1 MTEVEDRIAR
11 LESTVETQ
19 RETVRVQSERID
31 EQQARI
37 EEPDGGDPPADGD
50 LSPDERTGNGSAV
63 VSRRSALKTGG
74 LLGLLGVAGTAVT
87 GTASANPQGQV
98 GTEDDPLK
106 ALYTEKVGGGLTGNR
121 TLTDLAGA
129 GLSIDSGSLDS
140 LWTGSD
146 TDGVVEPVADYN
158 GIDVPTAIAEKLTLG
173 DGTAADPALTFEAEP
188 DTGLFRP
195 GDGGLALSAN
205 GSEALVVDDF
215 GVSVRNGPLT
225 VGTLDVFE
233 IFSDGFRT
241 NDFETRIQDVRV
253 VQRDVSGVETLET
266 ARIRGNSDLTAEANG
281 RRALVLGEPDE
292 TVDGNGVGEASP
304 TPNVVAGHATNN
316 TDGATPRGIAIGGG
330 GAEGDSNVV
339 SASFGTVGGGLNN
352 TVSSESATVPG
363 GEGNTASGT
372 HSLAAGQY
380 AEAADDN
387 AFVWNDGS
395 GATASTGS
403 ETDQFSSSTT
413 VTESGSE
420 PSGPDTF
427 TVKASEGVRFVTG
440 DDPASFDYDPDYA
453 WITREGDVRTSGRI
467 DAAGEVTSTKN
478 VIASSGYVLGG
489 DLYATDIAPD
499 SGTASVGVQSDGQL
513 VNNSASSARYKTN
526 IRPMDTDGSDVLG
539 LEPRVFEYEETGE
552 EGVGFVAEEVEST
565 APDLVL
571 YDDEGRPDGVK
582 YHRLGVF
589 LQPEVRENRERA
601 SALRDELDEKDD
613 RIDDL
618 ETESERKDERI
629 AALEAETET
638 LREENDRLCERLD
651 AIEAELGIDATADQQ
666 GVADD

>member
-1 MTEVEDRIAR
+1 
-11 LESTVETQ
+11 
-19 RETVRVQSERID
+19 
-31 EQQARI
+31 
-37 EEPDGGDPPADGD
+37 
-50 LSPDERTGNGSAV
+50 
-63 VSRRSALKTGG
+63 
-74 LLGLLGVAGTAVT
+74 
-87 GTASANPQGQV
+87 
-98 GTEDDPLK
+98 
-106 ALYTEKVGGGLTGNR
+106 
-121 TLTDLAGA
+121 
-129 GLSIDSGSLDS
+129 
-140 LWTGSD
+140 
-146 TDGVVEPVADYN
+146 
-158 GIDVPTAIAEKLTLG
+158 
-173 DGTAADPALTFEAEP
+173 
-188 DTGLFRP
+188 
-195 GDGGLALSAN
+195 
-205 GSEALVVDDF
+205 
-215 GVSVRNGPLT
+215 
-225 VGTLDVFE
+225 
-233 IFSDGFRT
+233 
-241 NDFETRIQDVRV
+241 
-253 VQRDVSGVETLET
+253 
-266 ARIRGNSDLTAEANG
+266 
-281 RRALVLGEPDE
+281 
-292 TVDGNGVGEASP
+292 
-304 TPNVVAGHATNN
+304 
-316 TDGATPRGIAIGGG
+316 
-330 GAEGDSNVV
+330 
-339 SASFGTVGGGLNN
+339 
-352 TVSSESATVPG
+352 
-363 GEGNTASGT
+363 
-372 HSLAAGQY
+372 
-380 AEAADDN
+380 
-387 AFVWNDGS
+387 
-395 GATASTGS
+395 
-403 ETDQFSSSTT
+403 
-413 VTESGSE
+413 
-420 PSGPDTF
+420 
-427 TVKASEGVRFVTG
+427 VKASEGVRFVTG